1 MALKSVTCYVV
12 TNFAAPRLTGSAILA
27 NRTVEDGGKK
37 AVVKMWG
44 NFLLSILLGLS
55 VEFAYAV
62 QPYVFGRADIPT
74 GTTPDAIASG
84 DFNGDGNPDLAVV
97 NHDDGT
103 VSIFFGK
110 PDGTFDTSVDYLVGS
125 GPIAIAVGDFNGD
138 GKPDLAVVNQNC
150 TNVCGPGSVSVL
162 LNRGDGSF
170 RPPVSYNTGSDPV
183 SIVAGDFNGDG
194 KLDLAVANAIATGR
208 PLPGTVSILLN
219 NGDGTFRNHGDYAA
233 GTGVG
238 DLTTVDFGGNG
249 RLSLAV
255 VNFVSLN
262 GTNAIS
268 ILHNRGDGAF
278 QAPVS
283 YLTGQAPNWV
293 VSADFNHDGIPDL
306 AVTNTADNTVS
317 ILLGRADGTFANKVD
332 YSVAAG
338 PNQLV
343 VGDFDGD
350 HKLDLAV
357 TASTFDRGGGA
368 VSLLLGKGD
377 GTFQSAVSYL
387 TGNDP
392 FAVVAA
398 DFNHDGVLDL
408 AFINGDV
415 NRVSVLLGNGNGIF
429 PSHTDYRCGNAPIAV
444 AVGDFNGDGWLDIVV
459 VNSGDNTISIF
470 LGRPDGSF
478 AASGTYPVGL
488 YPSSVAVGD
497 FSGDHHLGLAVANEG
512 DNTVSILLNHGDGT
526 FVLQNTYAVGIAP
539 SSVAVADFNGDG
551 KLDLVV
557 ANSGDDTVSV
567 LLNKGNG
574 TFQNSVAYAT
584 GPAPAS
590 VVAGDWKGD
599 GKPGLAVANGG
610 SPLNGLDPGL
620 VSILLNNGDG
630 TFANKV
636 DYETGQY
643 PISVVAAD
651 FNGDGKLDLALATNL
666 DITGR
671 VSILNGNGDG
681 TFQSHIDY
689 EGGFGIY
696 SLVAADFNGD
706 GKPDLAVVSNLNDTM
721 FLLTHSGSGGF
732 RSQGTYGTGREP
744 AAIAAGN
751 FTRKPAVLSGADVVV
766 ANVASGSI
774 SVFLNIPWQRM
785 K

>member
-1 MALKSVTCYVV
+1 M
-12 TNFAAPRLTGSAILA
+12 
-27 NRTVEDGGKK
+27 
-37 AVVKMWG
+37 KMWE
-44 NFLLSILLGLS
+44 NLILSTLLCLS
-55 VEFAYAV
+55 AQLAYAA
-62 QPYVFGRADIPT
+62 QPYVFGRADVPT
-74 GTTPDAIASG
+74 GATPDAIATA

-103 VSIFFGK
+103 VTIFLGRS
-110 PDGTFDTSVDYLVGS
+110 DGSLSRSADYVVGA
-125 GPIAIAVGDFNGD
+125 GPIAIAVGDLNGD

-150 TNVCGPGSVSVL
+150 QAGCGPGSVSVL
-162 LNRGDGSF
+162 LNLGNGTFQTSS
-170 RPPVSYNTGSDPV
+170 PYTTGMDPIA
-183 SIVAGDFNGDG
+183 IVAGDFNGDG
-194 KLDLAVANAIATGR
+194 KIDLAVGNAITIGH
-208 PLPGTVSILLN
+208 PGPGTVSIFFN
-219 NGDGTFRNHGDYAA
+219 NGDGTFRAIGNYPA
-233 GTGVG
+233 GSGVG
-238 DLTTVDFGGNG
+238 YLTTVDFTGRG

-255 VNFVSLN
+255 INYVSIGGVNAV
-262 GTNAIS
+262 S
-268 ILHNRGDGAF
+268 ILQNSGDGTF

-283 YLTGQAPNWV
+283 YLTGQAPSWV

-306 AVTNTADNTVS
+306 AVTNAADNTVS
-317 ILLGRADGTFANKVD
+317 ILLGKPDGTFAAKVD
-332 YSVAAG
+332 YDVAFG

-357 TASTFDRGGGA
+357 TASTSDRGGGA
-368 VSLLLGKGD
+368 VSLLLGNGD
-377 GTFQSAVSYL
+377 GTFQSAVSYG

-398 DFNHDGVLDL
+398 DFNHDGSLDL

-415 NRVSVLLGNGNGIF
+415 NRVSVLLGNGNGTF

-459 VNSGDNTISIF
+459 VNYGDNTISIF
-470 LGRPDGSF
+470 LGRTDGTF
-478 AASGTYPVGL
+478 EPGATYRVGL
-488 YPSSVAVGD
+488 NPSSVAVGD
-497 FSGDHHLGLAVANEG
+497 FGGDHHLDLAVTNAG
-512 DNTVSILLNHGDGT
+512 DNTVSVLLNHGDGT
-526 FVLQNTYAVGIAP
+526 FVLNGTYPVGVAP
-539 SSVAVADFNGDG
+539 RSIAVADFNGDA

-557 ANSGDDTVSV
+557 ANENDNTVSV
-567 LLNKGNG
+567 LLNRGNG
-574 TFQNSVAYAT
+574 TFQNQVVYDT

-590 VVAGDWKGD
+590 VVAADFNGD
-599 GKPGLAVANGG
+599 GKPDLAVANGG
-610 SPLNGLDPGL
+610 SPLNGLGPGL
-620 VSILLNNGDG
+620 VSVLLNNGDG

-636 DYETGQY
+636 DYESGPY

-651 FNGDGKLDLALATNL
+651 FRGDGKLDLALATNL
-666 DITGR
+666 DIYGR
-671 VSILNGNGDG
+671 VSILDGNGDG
-681 TFQSHIDY
+681 TFQTKVDY

-721 FLLTHSGSGGF
+721 FLLTQNGDGQF

-744 AAIAAGN
+744 AAVAAGN
-751 FTRKPAVLSGADVVV
+751 FTKKPAALGGADVVV

-774 SVFLNIPWQRM
+774 SVFLNIPWHRLSL

>member
-1 MALKSVTCYVV
+1 M
-12 TNFAAPRLTGSAILA
+12 
-27 NRTVEDGGKK
+27 
-37 AVVKMWG
+37 
-44 NFLLSILLGLS
+44 
-55 VEFAYAV
+55 
-62 QPYVFGRADIPT
+62 
-74 GTTPDAIASG
+74 
-84 DFNGDGNPDLAVV
+84 
-97 NHDDGT
+97 
-103 VSIFFGK
+103 
-110 PDGTFDTSVDYLVGS
+110 
-125 GPIAIAVGDFNGD
+125 
-138 GKPDLAVVNQNC
+138 
-150 TNVCGPGSVSVL
+150 
-162 LNRGDGSF
+162 
-170 RPPVSYNTGSDPV
+170 
-183 SIVAGDFNGDG
+183 VA
-194 KLDLAVANAIATGR
+194 R
-208 PLPGTVSILLN
+208 
-219 NGDGTFRNHGDYAA
+219 
-233 GTGVG
+233 
-238 DLTTVDFGGNG
+238 
-249 RLSLAV
+249 LAV

-350 HKLDLAV
+350 HKLNLAV

-599 GKPGLAVANGG
+599 GKQASPSPTEGLLSMVLTRAWFPSCSIMAMARLPIRLTMRPANIP
-610 SPLNGLDPGL
+610 SPSWL
-620 VSILLNNGDG
+620 
-630 TFANKV
+630 
-636 DYETGQY
+636 
-643 PISVVAAD
+643 PISTGTASWTS
-651 FNGDGKLDLALATNL
+651 ALATNL

-732 RSQGTYGTGREP
+732 RSQGAATEP
-744 AAIAAGN
+744 AGNRRQLRLAILPGNPPCLAALTLWWLMSPLAQ
-751 FTRKPAVLSGADVVV
+751 FQCS
-766 ANVASGSI
+766 
-774 SVFLNIPWQRM
+774 
-785 K
+785 